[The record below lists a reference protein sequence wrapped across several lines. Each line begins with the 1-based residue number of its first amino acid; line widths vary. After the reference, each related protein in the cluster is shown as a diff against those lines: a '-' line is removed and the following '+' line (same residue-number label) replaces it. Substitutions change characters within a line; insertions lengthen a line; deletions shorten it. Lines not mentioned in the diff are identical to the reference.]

1 MTSLGFSS
9 AHDFASALRG
19 STWTLL
25 VLLGAYHGLNPAMG
39 WLFALALG
47 LQEKS
52 RAAVLRALPPIAL
65 GHAVAIAVAILFLR
79 LLQGFLSWQ
88 VLKIIFAGILI
99 VMGGY
104 LLFRARHPRGGGLRA
119 KAKDLFVWSFLMASA
134 HGAGLMLTPV
144 LLAKPMP
151 AMASHE
157 MMTSSS
163 PALPAA
169 PLSPFVIFLAV
180 VIHTAS
186 LLIVIAVLAV
196 ILYETYD
203 RFGLKVLR
211 HAWFNFDLLWAV
223 ALLAAGLFTLVL

>member
-1 MTSLGFSS
+1 MTSLGFFSS
-9 AHDFASALRG
+9 AHDFVSALSD
-19 STWTLL
+19 STWILL

-52 RAAVLRALPPIAL
+52 RTAVLRALPPIAL
-65 GHAVAIAVAILFLR
+65 GHAAAIAVAILSLR

-88 VLKIIFAGILI
+88 VLKITFAGILI

-119 KAKDLFVWSFLMASA
+119 GARDLFVWSFLMASA
-134 HGAGLMLTPV
+134 HGAGVMLTPV
-144 LLAKPMP
+144 LLAKPMAGMGSH
-151 AMASHE
+151 AMIGA
-157 MMTSSS
+157 
-163 PALPAA
+163 AYA
-169 PLSPFVIFLAV
+169 PLSASVIVLAV
-180 VIHTAS
+180 LIHTAS
-186 LLIVIAVLAV
+186 LLIVITALAV

-203 RFGLKVLR
+203 RFGLSLLR

-223 ALLAAGLFTLVL
+223 ALLAAGVFTLVL

>member
-1 MTSLGFSS
+1 MTSLGFCSS
-9 AHDFASALRG
+9 DHDFVSALSD
-19 STWTLL
+19 STWILL

-47 LQEKS
+47 LQERS

-65 GHAVAIAVAILFLR
+65 GHAAAIAVAILFLR

-88 VLKIIFAGILI
+88 VLKITFAGILI

-104 LLFRARHPRGGGLRA
+104 LLFRARHPRGAGLRA
-119 KAKDLFVWSFLMASA
+119 GARDLFVWSFLMASA

-144 LLAKPMP
+144 LLAKPMAGMGSH
-151 AMASHE
+151 AMIGAA
-157 MMTSSS
+157 
-163 PALPAA
+163 PGA
-169 PLSPFVIFLAV
+169 PLSASVIVLAV
-180 VIHTAS
+180 LIHTAS

-203 RFGLKVLR
+203 RFGLRILR

-223 ALLAAGLFTLVL
+223 ALLAAGVFTLVL